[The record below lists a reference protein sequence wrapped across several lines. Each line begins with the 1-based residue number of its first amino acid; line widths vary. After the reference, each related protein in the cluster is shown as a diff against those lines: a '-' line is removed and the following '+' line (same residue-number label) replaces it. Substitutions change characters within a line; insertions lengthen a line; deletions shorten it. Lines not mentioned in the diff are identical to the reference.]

1 MWWPELRPTVLR
13 RPACGAVRFA
23 ARGAFATRGA
33 MRFATRGAVLF
44 ALGGLLAG
52 CFEPMYA
59 QKTLT
64 GGPGLQQRFASIG
77 IVPISASTG
86 TLGARVAVEVQNALA
101 YEFTGGGGP
110 VGKAYDLKITLTS
123 QVQQVIVDIT
133 TARPDMQQFGL
144 NASYTL
150 TEVATG
156 KVVVTGSAFSRVS
169 FDNPGQQQR
178 FANARGQRDAETRAA
193 KVIAD
198 SIKGRLASYFV
209 AGA

>member
-1 MWWPELRPTVLR
+1 
-13 RPACGAVRFA
+13 
-23 ARGAFATRGA
+23 
-33 MRFATRGAVLF
+33 
-44 ALGGLLAG
+44 
-52 CFEPMYA
+52 MYA
-59 QKTLT
+59 QKTLA
-64 GGPGLQQRFASIG
+64 GGPALQSRLASVG
-77 IVPISASTG
+77 VLPIVASTG
-86 TLGARVAVEVQNALA
+86 TPGARVAVEVQNALA
-101 YEFTGGGGP
+101 YDFTGGGGSTS
-110 VGKAYDLKITLTS
+110 KTYDLKITLSS

-156 KVVVTGSAFSRVS
+156 KVVVQSTTFARVS

-198 SIKGRLASYFV
+198 NIKSRLASYFV
-209 AGA
+209 AGT

>member
-1 MWWPELRPTVLR
+1 MWWPEPRPTVMR
-13 RPACGAVRFA
+13 RSARGAVRFA
-23 ARGAFATRGA
+23 RRGPV
-33 MRFATRGAVLF
+33 RFATRGAVLF

-59 QKTLT
+59 QKTLA
-64 GGPGLQQRFASIG
+64 GGPGLQSRLATVGVQ
-77 IVPISASTG
+77 PITASTG

-101 YEFTGGGGP
+101 YDFTGGGP
-110 VGKAYDLKITLTS
+110 TVGKAYDLKITLTS

-150 TEVATG
+150 IEVATG
-156 KVVVTGSAFSRVS
+156 KVVVNSSTFARVS

-198 SIKGRLASYFV
+198 NIKARLASYFV
-209 AGA
+209 AGT

>member
-1 MWWPELRPTVLR
+1 MWWPEPRPPVMR
-13 RPACGAVRFA
+13 RPF
-23 ARGAFATRGA
+23 ARGV
-33 MRFATRGAVLF
+33 VLL
-44 ALGGLLAG
+44 ALCVPLAG

-59 QKTLT
+59 QKTLA
-64 GGPGLQQRFASIG
+64 GGPALQQRFATVG
-77 IVPISASTG
+77 IVPITASTG
-86 TLGARVAVEVQNALA
+86 TLGARVAVELQNALA
-101 YEFTGGGGP
+101 YDFTGGGGT
-110 VGKAYDLKITLTS
+110 VGKAYDLKITMTS

-156 KVVVTGSAFSRVS
+156 KVVVASSTFARVS

-193 KVIAD
+193 KTIAD
-198 SIKGRLASYFV
+198 NIKARLASYFV
-209 AGA
+209 AGT